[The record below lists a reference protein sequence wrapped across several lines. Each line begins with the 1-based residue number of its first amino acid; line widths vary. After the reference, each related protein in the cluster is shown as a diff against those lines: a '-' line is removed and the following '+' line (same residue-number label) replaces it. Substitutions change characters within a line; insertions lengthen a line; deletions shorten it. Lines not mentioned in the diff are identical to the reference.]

1 MKWSVMQKRL
11 KNTALDTLPNSATRY
26 VIFNPNLVVL
36 CSWLAGKIVFWQ
48 EADFLAKLRR
58 IWQKL

>member
-1 MKWSVMQKRL
+1 MQKRL